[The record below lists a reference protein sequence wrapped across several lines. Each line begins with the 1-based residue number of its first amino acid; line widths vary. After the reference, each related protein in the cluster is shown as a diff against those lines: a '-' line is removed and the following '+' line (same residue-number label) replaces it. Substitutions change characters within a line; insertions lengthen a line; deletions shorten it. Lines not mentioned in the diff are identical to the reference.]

1 MSSVVVESGDQM
13 PNIDISMEGPRLA
26 KPSENAGPAAIAGWW
41 LHNERH
47 ERGISL
53 TEVALAT
60 RIEPDYLTA
69 LECGW
74 LNKLPERGRALDIV
88 WAYADFLK
96 LEPGPLC
103 AHFSKLLPHGA
114 APQLPEAQSSAFGG
128 TGMLSRFPLPKIA
141 TGHMIGAAFACF
153 VAFGGI
159 SYAVFPTSSEAPK
172 NELLAGE
179 VPIDDLITG
188 SIPEAG
194 KAKVAEAEKK
204 IVAQPAP
211 LKVANSEQPL
221 GDLTALIAKTA
232 AQPVQAAPAAKLEL
246 APKLVKVETV
256 KKAEVQK
263 APEKVER
270 VDRKIA
276 KVDTTGGRLYG
287 AKNTNSRLKIAAKS
301 RVWVRIEDQNGNV
314 VLNQTLL
321 SGDAF
326 NVPNRKGLVLI
337 ARDGGALTYELDG
350 KKLGSI
356 GTLGE
361 ILVGHP
367 LDPEKIGQAG

>member
-1 MSSVVVESGDQM
+1 MSSVVVESGDQL
-13 PNIDISMEGPRLA
+13 PKIDISMEGPRLA

-74 LNKLPERGRALDIV
+74 LNKLPERGQALDIV
-88 WAYADFLK
+88 WAYADYLK

-103 AHFSKLLPHGA
+103 AHFGKLLPPSA
-114 APQLPEAQSSAFGG
+114 APQLPEAQTSIFGG

-141 TGHMIGAAFACF
+141 TGQMIGAVFACV
-153 VAFGGI
+153 VAFGGF
-159 SYAVFPTSSEAPK
+159 SYAVFPGSSEAPNK
-172 NELLAGE
+172 DIYAGE

-188 SIPEAG
+188 SIP
-194 KAKVAEAEKK
+194 KAKEAPIAKAEKK
-204 IVAQPAP
+204 IELSSKPV
-211 LKVANSEQPL
+211 KVATSEQPL
-221 GDLTALIAKTA
+221 GDLTALIAQTA
-232 AQPVQAAPAAKLEL
+232 AQPVTEAPVPKVENVQKTVKAEKAAKI
-246 APKLVKVETV
+246 
-256 KKAEVQK
+256 
-263 APEKVER
+263 ER

-276 KVDTTGGRLYG
+276 RVETTGGRLYG
-287 AKNTNSRLKIAAKS
+287 SKNKNSRLKIAAKS
-301 RVWVRIEDQNGNV
+301 RVWVRIEDKNGNV

-326 NVPNRKGLVLI
+326 KVPNRKGLVLI

-350 KKLGSI
+350 QKHGSI

-367 LDPEKIGQAG
+367 LDPEKIGQAS

>member
-13 PNIDISMEGPRLA
+13 PKLDISMEGPRLA
-26 KPSENAGPAAIAGWW
+26 KPSDNAGPAAVAGWW

-53 TEVALAT
+53 AEVALAT

-74 LNKLPERGRALDIV
+74 LNKLPERGQALDIV
-88 WAYADFLK
+88 WAYADYLK

-103 AHFSKLLPHGA
+103 AHFSKLLPPSP
-114 APQLPEAQSSAFGG
+114 APQLPEAQSSMFGG

-141 TGHMIGAAFACF
+141 TGQMIGAVLACV
-153 VAFGGI
+153 VAFGGF
-159 SYAVFPTSSEAPK
+159 SYLVFPGSSEAPK
-172 NELLAGE
+172 TNIYAGE

-188 SIPEAG
+188 SIPKAEEAP
-194 KAKVAEAEKK
+194 VVEAEEK
-204 IVAQPAP
+204 IEPSAKPV
-211 LKVANSEQPL
+211 KVVTSEETL

-232 AQPVQAAPAAKLEL
+232 TEPVTEAPAAK
-246 APKLVKVETV
+246 VEKIETPEEAA
-256 KKAEVQK
+256 K
-263 APEKVER
+263 PEKIER

-276 KVDTTGGRLYG
+276 KEDATGGRLYG
-287 AKNTNSRLKIAAKS
+287 SKNTDSRLKIAAKS
-301 RVWVRIEDQNGNV
+301 RVWVRIEDKNGNV

-326 NVPNRKGLVLI
+326 KVPNRKGLVLI

-350 KKLGSI
+350 QKHGSI

-367 LDPEKIGQAG
+367 LDPEKIGQAS

>member
-1 MSSVVVESGDQM
+1 MSSAVVDTGDQM
-13 PNIDISMEGPRLA
+13 PKIDISMEGPRLA

-47 ERGISL
+47 ERGISMA
-53 TEVALAT
+53 EVAMAT
-60 RIEPDYLTA
+60 RIEPDYITA

-74 LNKLPERGRALDIV
+74 LDKLPERGRALDIV

-103 AHFSKLLPHGA
+103 AHFGKLLPHGA
-114 APQLPEAQSSAFGG
+114 APQLPEAQASAFGG

-141 TGHMIGAAFACF
+141 TGHMIGAVFACV
-153 VAFGGI
+153 VAFGGL
-159 SYAVFPTSSEAPK
+159 SYAVFPGSSEAPK
-172 NELLAGE
+172 SQMLAGE
-179 VPIDDLITG
+179 MPVDELITG
-188 SIPEAG
+188 SIP
-194 KAKVAEAEKK
+194 KAKEAAPAKVEKK
-204 IVAQPAP
+204 ISLGSDSV
-211 LKVANSEQPL
+211 KVASSEEPL
-221 GDLTALIAKTA
+221 GDLAALIAKTA
-232 AQPVQAAPAAKLEL
+232 AEPVGEAPANKIMKAKKPQK
-246 APKLVKVETV
+246 AQNKPQKA
-256 KKAEVQK
+256 KKA
-263 APEKVER
+263 EKVER
-270 VDRKIA
+270 VDRKA
-276 KVDTTGGRLYG
+276 AAVDTAGGRLYG
-287 AKNTNSRLKIAAKS
+287 AKNKGSRLKIAANS
-301 RVWVRIEDQNGNV
+301 RVWVRIEDKNGNV

-350 KKLGSI
+350 QKHGAI

>member
-1 MSSVVVESGDQM
+1 MSSVVVDSGDPMQS
-13 PNIDISMEGPRLA
+13 IDISMEGPRLA

-53 TEVALAT
+53 AEVALST
-60 RIEPDYLTA
+60 RIEPDYITA

-103 AHFSKLLPHGA
+103 AHFSKLLPHGP
-114 APQLPEAQSSAFGG
+114 APQLPEAQSSMFGG

-141 TGHMIGAAFACF
+141 TGHMIGAVFAAM

-159 SYAVFPTSSEAPK
+159 SYAVFPGSSEAP
-172 NELLAGE
+172 NNDLLAGE

-188 SIPEAG
+188 SIPEA
-194 KAKVAEAEKK
+194 KATKTAKLEEKVETATAPAKVAA
-204 IVAQPAP
+204 
-211 LKVANSEQPL
+211 SEQPL

-232 AQPVQAAPAAKLEL
+232 ADPVKDAPAAPVKM
-246 APKLVKVETV
+246 APKLVKIETV
-256 KKAEVQK
+256 EQAKT
-263 APEKVER
+263 PEKIER

-276 KVDTTGGRLYG
+276 TEETTGGRLYG
-287 AKNTNSRLKIAAKS
+287 AKNKDSRLKIAAKS
-301 RVWVRIEDQNGNV
+301 RVWVRIEDGSGNV

-350 KKLGSI
+350 KNHGAI

-367 LDPEKIGQAG
+367 LDPEKIGKAG

>member
-1 MSSVVVESGDQM
+1 MSSVVVESGNQM
-13 PNIDISMEGPRLA
+13 PKIDISMEGPRLA
-26 KPSENAGPAAIAGWW
+26 KPSENAGPAVIAGWW

-74 LNKLPERGRALDIV
+74 LNKLPERGQALDIV
-88 WAYADFLK
+88 WAYADYLK

-103 AHFSKLLPHGA
+103 AHFGKLLPPSA
-114 APQLPEAQSSAFGG
+114 APQLPEAQSSVFGG

-141 TGHMIGAAFACF
+141 TGQMIGAVFACV
-153 VAFGGI
+153 VAFGGF
-159 SYAVFPTSSEAPK
+159 SYAVFPGASEAPK
-172 NELLAGE
+172 SDLYAGE

-188 SIPEAG
+188 SIPKSKEAHS
-194 KAKVAEAEKK
+194 AKAEKK
-204 IVAQPAP
+204 IELSSKPV
-211 LKVANSEQPL
+211 KVATNEQPL
-221 GDLTALIAKTA
+221 GDLTALIAQTA
-232 AQPVQAAPAAKLEL
+232 TQPVTEAPAAK
-246 APKLVKVETV
+246 VEKIQKTV
-256 KKAEVQK
+256 KTVKTVKTEKAEK
-263 APEKVER
+263 IER

-287 AKNTNSRLKIAAKS
+287 SKNKNSRLKIAAKS
-301 RVWVRIEDQNGNV
+301 RVWVRIEDKNGNV

-326 NVPNRKGLVLI
+326 KVPNRKGLVLI

-350 KKLGSI
+350 QKHGSI

-367 LDPEKIGQAG
+367 LDPEKIGRAS

>member
-1 MSSVVVESGDQM
+1 MSSAEVDSGDTMQ
-13 PNIDISMEGPRLA
+13 NIDISMEGPRLP

-53 TEVALAT
+53 AEVALST
-60 RIEPDYLTA
+60 RIEPDYITA

-103 AHFSKLLPHGA
+103 AHFSKLLPHSA
-114 APQLPEAQSSAFGG
+114 APQLPEAQSSMFGG

-141 TGHMIGAAFACF
+141 TGHMIGAVFAAV
-153 VAFGGI
+153 VAFGGV
-159 SYAVFPTSSEAPK
+159 SYAVFPGSSEPPQSDM
-172 NELLAGE
+172 LAGE

-188 SIPEAG
+188 SIP
-194 KAKVAEAEKK
+194 KAKPVETAKIEKK
-204 IVAQPAP
+204 IDAEPAP
-211 LKVANSEQPL
+211 VKVATSEQPL
-221 GDLTALIAKTA
+221 GDLTALITQTA
-232 AQPVQAAPAAKLEL
+232 TQPVNDAPAAEVKL
-246 APKLVKVETV
+246 APKLVKIETV
-256 KKAEVQK
+256 KEAKTPQ
-263 APEKVER
+263 KVER
-270 VDRKIA
+270 VDLKMA
-276 KVDTTGGRLYG
+276 KVETTGGRLYG
-287 AKNTNSRLKIAAKS
+287 AKNKDSRLKIAAKS

-350 KKLGSI
+350 KKFGSI

-367 LDPEKIGQAG
+367 LDPEKIGKAG